1 MPAFSI
7 SCSLFV
13 LKLSDLARTDF
24 FVSLKSFERPKVQG
38 LSLSA
43 RPAFYRFHG
52 NSSAE
57 SLQSV
62 LTCRYSICQ
71 TKEKVMKKK
80 LYLVRHGQTLFN
92 LKHLIQG
99 WCDSPLTEL
108 GRKQARAA
116 AAWLSENN
124 FRPDH
129 VYCSTLNRT
138 EQTAREISSLEPVR
152 LDGLRE
158 FCYGELEGENMDT
171 LPLVPGDPEVYYLPF
186 GGEIR
191 SQVQQRMMQT
201 LQTIMEQEDHQN
213 VLVISHG
220 TSSVLF
226 STLVDPQKTEALR
239 KSDNCAIYDFDYE
252 DGRFILNDIINSH
265 LKDVQSPS
273 KGTTKAL
280 PDM

>member
-1 MPAFSI
+1 
-7 SCSLFV
+7 
-13 LKLSDLARTDF
+13 
-24 FVSLKSFERPKVQG
+24 
-38 LSLSA
+38 
-43 RPAFYRFHG
+43 
-52 NSSAE
+52 
-57 SLQSV
+57 
-62 LTCRYSICQ
+62 
-71 TKEKVMKKK
+71 MKKK